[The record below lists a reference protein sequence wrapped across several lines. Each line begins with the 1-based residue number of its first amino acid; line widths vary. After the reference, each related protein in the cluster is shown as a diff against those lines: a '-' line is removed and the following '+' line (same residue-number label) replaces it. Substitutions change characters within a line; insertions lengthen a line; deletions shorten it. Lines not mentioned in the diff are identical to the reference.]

1 MSEGPEVKII
11 ADELSAVLLGREIVG
26 AYGKGIKAEIKSDL
40 VGTKVNNIETFG
52 KNIVIS
58 FSSKMFLRNHM
69 MMWGKWRIYER
80 TLFDQGLAHPPP
92 RSRWYRKGKADKD
105 RRTKSSI
112 VDVENQVDVR
122 KDSRIRLVL
131 LTASHAAVQFNG
143 PVIQFLH
150 KHPSSASPIALLGP
164 DPLNNKKKYDKNL
177 VVKRLEERQEK
188 LVSDL
193 LLDQTFVAGVGNKY
207 KSEILFQVK
216 LCPFIRASEL
226 SRSKKVRLTNQIYKT
241 LLFGYH
247 NNGRTKSAQSKGEE
261 KDKWTARYWVFR
273 RAGRLCWTCGIS
285 NIQMDRKR
293 TRRVTYWCPNCQSC
307 T

>member
-11 ADELSAVLLGREIVG
+11 ADKLATVLLGRKIDYVYGKRIGAKIKSNLVG
-26 AYGKGIKAEIKSDL
+26 AKI
-40 VGTKVNNIETFG
+40 NNIQTFG

-58 FSSKMFLRNHM
+58 FSSKIFLRNHM
-69 MMWGKWRIYER
+69 MMWGKWRIYDR

-92 RSRWYRKGKADKD
+92 RSLWYREGDKIK
-105 RRTKSSI
+105 RGKSSI
-112 VDVENQVDVR
+112 AHVGNQADVR
-122 KDSRIRLVL
+122 NDSRVRLVL
-131 LTASHAAVQFNG
+131 LTTSHAAVQFNG
-143 PVIQFLH
+143 PVIQFLY
-150 KHPSSASPIALLGP
+150 KDPSSVSPIALLGP
-164 DPLNNKKKYDKNL
+164 DPLNNKYDKDL
-177 VVKRLEERQEK
+177 VLKRLEERREK

-216 LCPFIRASEL
+216 SCPFIKASEL
-226 SRSKKVRLTNQIYKT
+226 SKYKKVRLANQIHKT

-247 NNGRTKSAQSKGEE
+247 NNGRTRLAEGKERLT
-261 KDKWTARYWVFR
+261 DKWSTRHWVFR
-273 RAGRLCWTCGIS
+273 RAGQLCWICGIT
-285 NIQMDRKR
+285 NIQIDRKR

>member
-11 ADELSAVLLGREIVG
+11 ADKLAAVLLGRKIVDV
-26 AYGKGIKAEIKSDL
+26 YGKRIEAKIKSNL
-40 VGTKVNNIETFG
+40 IGANINNIETFG

-58 FSSKMFLRNHM
+58 FSSKVFLRNHL
-69 MMWGKWRIYER
+69 MMWGKWKIYER

-92 RSRWYRKGKADKD
+92 RRFWYRKGDKNKRAKARVAD
-105 RRTKSSI
+105 
-112 VDVENQVDVR
+112 VDNQADVR
-122 KDSRIRLVL
+122 NDSRVRLVL

-143 PVIQFLH
+143 PVIQFTH
-150 KHPSSASPIALLGP
+150 KDPSSVSPIALLGP
-164 DPLNNKKKYDKNL
+164 DPLNNKYDKNL
-177 VVKRLEERQEK
+177 VLKRLEEKQEK

-216 LCPFIRASEL
+216 SCPFVKVSEL
-226 SRSKKVRLTNQIYKT
+226 SGSKKVRLANQIHKT

-247 NNGRTKSAQSKGEE
+247 NNGRTRSAESKDRLT
-261 KDKWTARYWVFR
+261 DKWSTRHWVFR
-273 RAGRLCWTCGIS
+273 RVGQLCWKCGITT
-285 NIQMDRKR
+285 IQMDRKR

-307 T
+307 K